1 MKAFTG
7 ACIITSHDMAFVNG
21 VASVVYHLANKRLTR
36 LEGGVSE
43 YKALVRETVAKQK
56 RNRS

>member
-1 MKAFTG
+1 
-7 ACIITSHDMAFVNG
+7 MAFVNG

-36 LEGGVSE
+36 LEGGVMSE